1 MQLVSKYWKRSNA
14 VGINMGGLSACVY
27 MMYRN
32 NEIFDKSQLLV
43 IPSREDKLSNE
54 RMKKTVSGNT
64 ESG

>member
-1 MQLVSKYWKRSNA
+1 
-14 VGINMGGLSACVY
+14 MGGLSACVY

-32 NEIFDKSQLLV
+32 NEIFDESQPLV

-54 RMKKTVSGNT
+54 RMKKTVSENT

>member
-1 MQLVSKYWKRSNA
+1 
-14 VGINMGGLSACVY
+14 MGGLSACVY

-32 NEIFDKSQLLV
+32 DEIFDKSQLLV